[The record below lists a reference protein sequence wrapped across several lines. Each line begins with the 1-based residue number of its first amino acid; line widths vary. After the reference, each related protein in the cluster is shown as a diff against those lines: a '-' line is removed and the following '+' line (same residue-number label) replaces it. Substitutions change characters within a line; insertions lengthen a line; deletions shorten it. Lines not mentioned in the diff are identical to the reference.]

1 MEKQVLG
8 CKRETINKW
17 DSWLLGRVCSPEGA
31 LCVLCVPLLSVLPC
45 WLWDFCWG
53 WQCCD
58 TLQHCVPSE
67 ATWVCD
73 GCDALRRSCWM
84 AQGSISASGVYRA
97 AGWLVAFSLGGA
109 AGCWPSPQTCG
120 WYTTPLCCMKYSHRI
135 AVCEWGYLERAV
147 WSSGAIWFLL
157 KVRPVL

>member
-31 LCVLCVPLLSVLPC
+31 LCVLCVLLLSVLPC

-97 AGWLVAFSLGGA
+97 AGWLVGWFFPGWCCCVLTFSTNVWLVHNT
-109 AGCWPSPQTCG
+109 SVLHEIQSQN
-120 WYTTPLCCMKYSHRI
+120 CCVRVEVSGESC
-135 AVCEWGYLERAV
+135 VELWGNLV
-147 WSSGAIWFLL
+147 PFKS
-157 KVRPVL
+157 